1 MLSMKKIERVFQRR
15 SRCTASHRFFA
26 ARCAPPPFAFDRPGD
41 DAPDRLQSG
50 SIGMTATNPY
60 GITDKEAAVLRLVDP
75 TRSTGE
81 IASTVG
87 RSIHTVEAQIKSAR
101 RK

>member
-1 MLSMKKIERVFQRR
+1 
-15 SRCTASHRFFA
+15 
-26 ARCAPPPFAFDRPGD
+26 
-41 DAPDRLQSG
+41 
-50 SIGMTATNPY
+50 MTATNPY